1 MALADPATDLSDP
14 RSAAEV
20 LALNLRN
27 NLVVYNL
34 TFNDHPSDL
43 DILDARLGDCTD
55 MAALFA
61 SMARSLNI
69 PVREVAFLLRD
80 AADSKRGHVFTE
92 VYVDGE
98 WVHADPTWSDFDD
111 ADSYIRMAK
120 KRFLVETRPGTV
132 EYDRLLTLKY
142 SVGLISP
149 LRGQV
154 ITHDLDDGDEAEK
167 QIYEAFQACDFD
179 GRVLYEVRPLPTA
192 PQLDFAVWIVGVGI
206 FGIQVKGGRY
216 ILVEGQWFLITDR
229 GRSLRE
235 SPVPGTWDAAM
246 AIRDVVQEQL
256 HQSIFVIP
264 VLAMPNMEPNQDIE
278 ALAGSRNVAMHW
290 GDPSQMV
297 DHLVQLAIDRK
308 VYITPTPA
316 SIAAQVQLVE
326 PGLVL
331 PRQAPA
337 GLEAPQELHIH
348 VEHLHI
354 HIPQG
359 LSELQGTPD

>member
-1 MALADPATDLSDP
+1 MELYPQFPT
-14 RSAAEV
+14 
-20 LALNLRN
+20 
-27 NLVVYNL
+27 
-34 TFNDHPSDL
+34 
-43 DILDARLGDCTD
+43 C
-55 MAALFA
+55 
-61 SMARSLNI
+61 
-69 PVREVAFLLRD
+69 REDTPNR
-80 AADSKRGHVFTE
+80 
-92 VYVDGE
+92 
-98 WVHADPTWSDFDD
+98 
-111 ADSYIRMAK
+111 
-120 KRFLVETRPGTV
+120 
-132 EYDRLLTLKY
+132 
-142 SVGLISP
+142 
-149 LRGQV
+149 Q
-154 ITHDLDDGDEAEK
+154 AEK
-167 QIYEAFQACDFD
+167 QIYEAFQACDLD
-179 GRVLYEVRPLPTA
+179 GRVLYESKPLSTA

-206 FGIQVKGGRY
+206 FGIQVKGGKY
-216 ILVEGQWFLITDR
+216 LIIDGQWLLITDR

-264 VLAMPNMEPNQDIE
+264 VLVMPNMEPNEDIE

-297 DHLVQLAIDRK
+297 DHLVELAIDRK

-348 VEHLHI
+348 VEQHLHI

-359 LSELQGTPD
+359 LSELQGTSD

>member
-1 MALADPATDLSDP
+1 MELYPPFPT
-14 RSAAEV
+14 
-20 LALNLRN
+20 
-27 NLVVYNL
+27 
-34 TFNDHPSDL
+34 
-43 DILDARLGDCTD
+43 C
-55 MAALFA
+55 
-61 SMARSLNI
+61 
-69 PVREVAFLLRD
+69 REDTPNR
-80 AADSKRGHVFTE
+80 
-92 VYVDGE
+92 
-98 WVHADPTWSDFDD
+98 
-111 ADSYIRMAK
+111 
-120 KRFLVETRPGTV
+120 
-132 EYDRLLTLKY
+132 
-142 SVGLISP
+142 
-149 LRGQV
+149 Q
-154 ITHDLDDGDEAEK
+154 AEK
-167 QIYEAFQACDFD
+167 QMYKAFQSCDLD
-179 GRVLYEVRPLPTA
+179 GRVLYEVRPLSTA

-206 FGIQVKGGRY
+206 FGIQVKGGKY
-216 ILVEGQWFLITDR
+216 LIIDGQWFLITDR

-235 SPVPGTWDAAM
+235 SPVPGTWDAAL

-264 VLAMPNMEPNQDIE
+264 VLAMPNMEPNEDIE

-297 DHLVQLAIDRK
+297 DHLVELAIDRK

-331 PRQAPA
+331 PRQAPG